1 MRKSRHPIVVNWY
14 LVFASFAQLW
24 GKNSQTKADHN
35 IRELEA
41 SNCTQDQKTHSKH
54 PQSTAKGNNN
64 RHLQSSE
71 KKCLKNGEEESQL
84 RKTSQK
90 STKAGQHQATMA
102 QTAARKSHNLK
113 VVSSILTCRKFSI
126 FVL

>member
-1 MRKSRHPIVVNWY
+1 MRKSRHLIVVNLY
-14 LVFASFAQLW
+14 LVFASFAQPW

-64 RHLQSSE
+64 RHLQNSE
-71 KKCLKNGEEESQL
+71 KKLLEKW
-84 RKTSQK
+84 RK
-90 STKAGQHQATMA
+90 
-102 QTAARKSHNLK
+102 
-113 VVSSILTCRKFSI
+113 
-126 FVL
+126 

>member
-1 MRKSRHPIVVNWY
+1 MNWY
-14 LVFASFAQLW
+14 LVFASFAQPW

-41 SNCTQDQKTHSKH
+41 SNCTQDQKHTQNITKA
-54 PQSTAKGNNN
+54 QQKGTKIDTFNTV
-64 RHLQSSE
+64 
-71 KKCLKNGEEESQL
+71 KKNCLKNGENESQL

>member
-1 MRKSRHPIVVNWY
+1 MRKSRHLIVVNWY
-14 LVFASFAQLW
+14 LVFASFAQPW
-24 GKNSQTKADHN
+24 AKNSQTKADHN

-41 SNCTQDQKTHSKH
+41 SNCTQDQKTHTKL
-54 PQSTAKGNNN
+54 PQSTAKGSNN

-71 KKCLKNGEEESQL
+71 KNFLKNGENESQL

-90 STKAGQHQATMA
+90 STKAGQHPATMA
-102 QTAARKSHNLK
+102 QTAARKSHSLK

>member
-1 MRKSRHPIVVNWY
+1 MRTSRHLIVVNWY
-14 LVFASFAQLW
+14 LVFARFAQRW

-41 SNCTQDQKTHSKH
+41 SNCTQDQKHTQNITKA
-54 PQSTAKGNNN
+54 QQKGTTIDTFNAV
-64 RHLQSSE
+64 
-71 KKCLKNGEEESQL
+71 KKNCLKNGKNESQL

-90 STKAGQHQATMA
+90 STKAGQHLAIMA
-102 QTAARKSHNLK
+102 KTAARKSHNLR